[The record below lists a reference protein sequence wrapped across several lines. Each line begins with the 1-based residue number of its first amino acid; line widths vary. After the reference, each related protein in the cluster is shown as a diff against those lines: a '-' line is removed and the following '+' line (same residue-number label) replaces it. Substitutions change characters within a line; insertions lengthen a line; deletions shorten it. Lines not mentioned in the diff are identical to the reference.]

1 MNYTPDEVMEYISEE
16 DVKFVRMAFCDIF
29 GRQRNVAIMAG
40 ELPRAFEHGIAFD
53 ASAVAG
59 FEMDVRSDLFL
70 RPDAS
75 TLKELPWRPQHGR
88 VAHMFCDVVHP
99 DGTPCASDLRALLRR
114 TAEDAAKQGYE
125 FRFGTE
131 MEFYLFKLDERGEP
145 TKEPFDRAG
154 YMEVAPEDKGENVR
168 REICLTLERMGI
180 YPESSHHESGPGQNE
195 IDFRYAEGVTAADNA
210 IMFRSVVKAI
220 AAQNGLWADFSP
232 RPLPDHDGSGMHIN
246 ISARRRGEELSP
258 LKLVPGLLHRIREM
272 TFFLNPAEDSYVRL
286 GRDKAPAFV
295 SWSEQNRSQL
305 LRLPAAA
312 GQYKRLELRSPD
324 SAANPYLAFSLII
337 RACLEGIE
345 LGMPLP
351 EAAELDLLR
360 ASREEQKRF
369 ETLPVSLAEA
379 VALAGESDFIRKYV
393 PAPVLAGYR
402 GNAGQGGSQR

>member
-125 FRFGTE
+125 FRFGSE

-232 RPLPDHDGSGMHIN
+232 RPLPESDGSGMHIN
-246 ISARRRGEELSP
+246 ISARRGGEELSP

-272 TFFLNPAEDSYVRL
+272 

-345 LGMPLP
+345 KGLPLP

-360 ASREEQKRF
+360 APREEQKKY

-379 VALAGESDFIRKYV
+379 AALAGGSDFIRENV
-393 PAPVLAGYR
+393 PAPVLAAYLGS
-402 GNAGQGGSQR
+402 QGGLRR